1 MLEKGLDV
9 GVHGFSEVSGK
20 ACGGQCSVFSA
31 HDAGPESAQ
40 GKNYHN
46 STHPIDM
53 ADISGF
59 HTLINNGSH
68 GQGDQSLKENF
79 QDHEKRREKRGLFKL
94 PDLGQKGFEHKKSPF
109 FYCSK
114 R

>member
-1 MLEKGLDV
+1 MVRRVICYEEVLVCGLPEHHHTVNCLDV

-68 GQGDQSLKENF
+68 G
-79 QDHEKRREKRGLFKL
+79 
-94 PDLGQKGFEHKKSPF
+94 
-109 FYCSK
+109 
-114 R
+114 